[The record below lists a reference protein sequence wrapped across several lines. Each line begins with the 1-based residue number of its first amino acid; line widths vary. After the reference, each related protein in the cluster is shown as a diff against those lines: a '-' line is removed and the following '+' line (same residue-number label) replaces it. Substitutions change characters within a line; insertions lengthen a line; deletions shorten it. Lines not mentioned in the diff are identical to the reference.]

1 MQKIIEKA
9 SVLIE
14 ALPYIQRFHDAVV
27 VVKFGGSAME
37 DKSHSDSILLDI
49 AFMECVGICPIIV
62 HGGGKAISRKM
73 KAAGVE
79 SKFVKGLRVTC
90 EKSIRIVE
98 QVMKEEINPGIV
110 ASLQRMG
117 AHAEGLHGDE
127 VFEVTRMKEVD
138 PDTGESLDWG
148 FVGDPHKVNV
158 KAVKAMLRRH
168 VIPVITPLGTG
179 KDGKL
184 HNINADVA
192 AAALAGALKARKLVF
207 LSDVPGL
214 LRNPKDEST
223 LIPTLDSGDV
233 EGLVKEGII
242 DGGMLPKVKSGI
254 EALRA
259 GVKKVHMIDG
269 RMPHSLLLEVFTD
282 KGVGTEI
289 VSNDQK

>member
-9 SVLIE
+9 GVLIE
-14 ALPYIQRFHDAVV
+14 ALPYIQRFHNAVV

-37 DKSHSDSILLDI
+37 DKSHADSILLDI

-73 KAAGVE
+73 KTAGVE

-98 QVMKEEINPGIV
+98 QVMKQEINPGIV
-110 ASLQRMG
+110 SALQRMG
-117 AHAEGLHGDE
+117 ANAEGLHGDE
-127 VFEVTRMKEVD
+127 VFEVTRMKDVD
-138 PDTGESLDWG
+138 PDTGETLDWG

-214 LRNPKDEST
+214 LRNPKDEGT
-223 LIPTLDSGDV
+223 LIPTLDAGDV

-254 EALRA
+254 EALHA

-289 VSNDQK
+289 VANDQK

>member
-1 MQKIIEKA
+1 MQRIIEKA
-9 SVLIE
+9 GVLIE
-14 ALPYIQRFHDAVV
+14 ALPYIQRFHNAVV

-37 DKSHSDSILLDI
+37 DRAQADSILLDI
-49 AFMECVGICPIIV
+49 AFMECVGICPVIV
-62 HGGGKAISRKM
+62 HGGGKSISRKM
-73 KAAGVE
+73 KAAGIE

-90 EKSIRIVE
+90 EKSIEVVE
-98 QVMKEEINPGIV
+98 QVMKQEINPGIV
-110 ASLQRMG
+110 ASLMRMG
-117 AHAEGLHGDE
+117 AKAEGLHGDS
-127 VFEVTRMKEVD
+127 VFEVTRMKDVD
-138 PDTGESLDWG
+138 PDTGEALDWG
-148 FVGDPHKVNV
+148 FVGDPHKVHI
-158 KAVKAMLRRH
+158 KAVRALLKKH
-168 VIPVITPLGTG
+168 IIPVITPLGLG

-214 LRNPKDEST
+214 LRNPKDEAS

-233 EGLVKEGII
+233 EGLVKEGVI

-254 EALRA
+254 EALHA

-289 VSNDQK
+289 VENDQK